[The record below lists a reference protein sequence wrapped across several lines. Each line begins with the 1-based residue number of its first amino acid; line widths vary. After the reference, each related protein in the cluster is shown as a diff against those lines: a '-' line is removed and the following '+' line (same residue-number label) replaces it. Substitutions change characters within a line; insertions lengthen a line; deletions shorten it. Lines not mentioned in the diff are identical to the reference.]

1 LTFDLQAL
9 IRRGHELYD
18 ALAHEGSHGPTEAAI
33 RLWQRDCAAIVS
45 QLSGGSKA
53 HWLAREFSQAFLVRS
68 DAGGTVEQTTLAV
81 IVQRLL
87 AVLEQA
93 HSVIASRGGQL
104 TVGGGL
110 AEGPQLRRFEFVH
123 DVQLRPILEQAYVDS
138 RNALAR
144 GQFWHALATSCSILE
159 AILTDALV
167 HANRAENVGE
177 WSFEAR
183 IAAAEQHGLIRG
195 ACSRLPAVAR
205 AYRESANAD
214 GTVRRDASVSEHD
227 ARRAS
232 QVLQVVMRDLDP
244 GRRG

>member
-18 ALAHEGSHGPTEAAI
+18 ALVHGSDGSTEAAI
-33 RLWQRDCAAIVS
+33 RLWQRDCAATVS

-68 DAGGTVEQTTLAV
+68 AAGDVVEQATLAV

-93 HSVIASRGGQL
+93 HSVIASRGGRL
-104 TVGGGL
+104 ALGGGL
-110 AEGPQLRRFEFVH
+110 AESPQVRRFEFVH
-123 DVQLRPILEQAYVDS
+123 DAQLRPILEQAYVDS
-138 RNALAR
+138 RKALAE
-144 GQFWHALATSCSILE
+144 GQFGLALVTSCSILE
-159 AILTDALV
+159 SILTDALV
-167 HANRAENVGE
+167 HANRTENVGE

-214 GTVRRDASVSEHD
+214 RTVGRNVSVSEHD

-232 QVLQVVMRDLDP
+232 QVLQVVMRDLEP
-244 GRRG
+244 GRG